1 MSDSPDTLREFK
13 DRLGRFRKKSFSVTE
28 SILRAILLSPEVGYL
43 ILIIVFGA
51 LALKI
56 FTGYIEFL
64 AITTLCLFLMIILAL
79 STMRDAD
86 K

>member
-1 MSDSPDTLREFK
+1 MNDPPDTLREFK
-13 DRLGRFRKKSFSVTE
+13 ERLGHLRKKFFSVTE

-43 ILIIVFGA
+43 ILIILFGA

-56 FTGYIEFL
+56 FPGYIEFL